1 MPPELQ
7 DAICSRPKSST
18 SQISRRIKSPVVRKS
33 RTINRPDRIVI
44 SRRRAEE
51 SDSESDH
58 EFPFEESDMVCIL
71 LEILCFEIDV
81 FLIMNF

>member
-58 EFPFEESDMVCIL
+58 EFPFQESDMVSDLNFI
-71 LEILCFEIDV
+71 IK
-81 FLIMNF
+81 LIKFNII